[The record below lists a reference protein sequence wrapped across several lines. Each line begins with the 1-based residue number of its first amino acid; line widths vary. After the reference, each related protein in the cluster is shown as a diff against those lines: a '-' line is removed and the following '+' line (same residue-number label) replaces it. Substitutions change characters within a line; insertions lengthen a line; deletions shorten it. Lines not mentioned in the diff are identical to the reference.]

1 MSHQP
6 AQAFASHLINQ
17 TLSSIALLE
26 SLSLINSSDASLIR
40 QKLPS
45 PTGPFP
51 SLNPPQSPS
60 SSFAGLNISQTSPSW
75 TVRHAREDSVH
86 SPVQTQQIPPPL
98 SQQVQQPP
106 IQPQQQQQPAA
117 PSLPP
122 RSRPAEIRAK
132 ALWDFNGTEGDDLQ
146 FRSGDTIVIDEEVNE
161 QWYRGRVIPQGHNA
175 PLPRSGLLPSNYIE
189 KIPPAPYY
197 PSPPPPQQQ
206 QQQVMVPYQGS
217 AQSYYDQKPPM
228 GQMQMMPP
236 QQQVQ
241 GGVVV
246 QEQQQ
251 QKGKFGKIGGQ
262 LGTAFTTGVGFGA
275 GSAIASEAVH
285 ANTPLESRMCI
296 SPVLC
301 LYMHCVYDMIQHL
314 IQDAARPS
322 DTGSM

>member
-26 SLSLINSSDASLIR
+26 SLSIINPSDASLIR

-86 SPVQTQQIPPPL
+86 SPHQHQHQH
-98 SQQVQQPP
+98 QH
-106 IQPQQQQQPAA
+106 QQQQPSAAPVPA

-122 RSRPAEIRAK
+122 RNRPAEVRAK

-146 FRSGDTIVIDEEVNE
+146 FRSGDIIVIDEEVNE
-161 QWYRGRVIPQGHNA
+161 QWYRGRVIPQGHNV
-175 PLPRSGLLPSNYIE
+175 PLLRSGLFPSNYIE
-189 KIPPAPYY
+189 KLPPAPYY
-197 PSPPPPQQQ
+197 ASPPPPPP

-236 QQQVQ
+236 QQQMQ

-246 QEQQQ
+246 QEQQPQ

-275 GSAIASEAVH
+275 GIF
-285 ANTPLESRMCI
+285 
-296 SPVLC
+296 
-301 LYMHCVYDMIQHL
+301 
-314 IQDAARPS
+314 
-322 DTGSM
+322 

>member
-1 MSHQP
+1 MSHQHQP

-26 SLSLINSSDASLIR
+26 SLSLINPSDASLIR

-75 TVRHAREDSVH
+75 TVRHAREDSLH
-86 SPVQTQQIPPPL
+86 SPVQQSQPPAP
-98 SQQVQQPP
+98 QVQVP
-106 IQPQQQQQPAA
+106 IQPVQHQPSAPAPA

-122 RSRPAEIRAK
+122 RNRPAEVRAK

-146 FRSGDTIVIDEEVNE
+146 FRSGDIIVIDEEVNE

-175 PLPRSGLLPSNYIE
+175 PLPRSGLFPSNYIE
-189 KIPPAPYY
+189 KLPPAPYY
-197 PSPPPPQQQ
+197 ASPPPPPQHQ

-217 AQSYYDQKPPM
+217 AQSYYDQKQPM

-262 LGTAFTTGVGFGA
+262 VSRGSSTWIVGVD
-275 GSAIASEAVH
+275 S
-285 ANTPLESRMCI
+285 
-296 SPVLC
+296 
-301 LYMHCVYDMIQHL
+301 
-314 IQDAARPS
+314 
-322 DTGSM
+322 